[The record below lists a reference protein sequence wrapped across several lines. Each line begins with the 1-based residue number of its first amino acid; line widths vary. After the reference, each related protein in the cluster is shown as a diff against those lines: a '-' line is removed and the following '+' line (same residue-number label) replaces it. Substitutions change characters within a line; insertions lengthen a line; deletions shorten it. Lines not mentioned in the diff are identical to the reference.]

1 MLKQSLILT
10 AVICCLVLTAI
21 PAGAGEMSGGGQ
33 NMFMPKVMSSMEL
46 ADGTVANRMLFKGFM
61 TDRTEGSPL
70 AVASMQCAGT
80 TIVGKEGAPISSGGT
95 CDSVDADGDIA
106 LYWWRAEGTSGKWGF
121 MGGTGKWKGVEGGGT
136 YEQTHMW
143 LDGKMGNTWKGTWTM
158 K

>member
-10 AVICCLVLTAI
+10 AVICCLVLTAL

-61 TDRTEGSPL
+61 TDETEGSPL

-80 TIVGKEGAPISSGGT
+80 TIVGKVCNIDILLLVENPNL
-95 CDSVDADGDIA
+95 SVT
-106 LYWWRAEGTSGKWGF
+106 L
-121 MGGTGKWKGVEGGGT
+121 VVV
-136 YEQTHMW
+136 
-143 LDGKMGNTWKGTWTM
+143 
-158 K
+158 